1 MVKFNHFNFNVL
13 NLEKSLEFYEKA
25 LGLKPVREKDA
36 SDGSFKLVYLGDGL
50 SDFTLELTWL
60 KNRTESYNLGECEF
74 HLAFHVDDMTRSIK
88 STRKWA
94 ASAMKIRLWEFI
106 SFPIRMDTGLRLFR
120 KTNKEGK
127 RKPASALKRGAGFLT
142 GCVQLDGA
150 YY

>member
-60 KNRTESYNLGECEF
+60 KAQNPTIWVSANSIWLSMWMI
-74 HLAFHVDDMTRSIK
+74 MTRSIK